1 VVVVVDAAGAVV
13 EVEVAEVEVVVGSGA
28 VVVVVVA
35 CSALVAAGSLAVAHA
50 VSTIKKTSRNRRILV
65 RLCLVSVSVNTV
77 QKNDPRTIFGWA
89 MYDWANSAYIT
100 TFGAIVA
107 AFFTGVIVPDEG
119 WNGYQGVTLW
129 SAVVSIGAII
139 LFLWMPVIG
148 AVADYASAKKRFLRS
163 AAVIGALSTIGLAFV
178 PDGAVVF
185 FLVVVLVTQ
194 IGFVAANVFY
204 DGFLKDISTDD
215 TIDRVSSKG
224 FAFGYI
230 GGGLY
235 VLVALVLILLSGD
248 DSLTGL
254 EETTAVRIGIA
265 GSGVWWIIFTWFSLR
280 RLPDEATAFELPAS
294 MSGRSKISAYFSI
307 GFGRTVETAKKLLGF
322 KHLLLFVLAYFFYND
337 ATQTVIAVSG
347 AYAEDTLNLEAEQI
361 IITFLIVQ
369 FVAFGG
375 ALAFGSLAG
384 RVGAKRAIQVS
395 LVVWVGIAIGAFFLP
410 EGEALPLYGLAVF
423 VGFVLG
429 GVQALSRSLYGSM
442 IPEEASA
449 EFYGFYSVFSKFA
462 AIWGPLVFAVVSNA
476 TGSGRPAILSVIGF
490 FAIGFVLLSLVD
502 VDEARASRD
511 RWEFADVAEGE

>member
-1 VVVVVDAAGAVV
+1 M
-13 EVEVAEVEVVVGSGA
+13 SQ
-28 VVVVVVA
+28 
-35 CSALVAAGSLAVAHA
+35 
-50 VSTIKKTSRNRRILV
+50 
-65 RLCLVSVSVNTV
+65 V

-107 AFFTGVIVPDEG
+107 AFFTGVIVPEEG
-119 WNGYQGVTLW
+119 WNGFSGQTLW
-129 SAVVSIGAII
+129 SAVISIGAIL
-139 LFLWMPVIG
+139 LFLWMPVLG

-163 AAVIGALSTIGLAFV
+163 FAVIGALTTIGLAFV
-178 PDGAVVF
+178 PDNAVVF
-185 FLVVVLVTQ
+185 FLIVVLLSQ

-215 TIDRVSSKG
+215 TIDQVSSRG

-235 VLVALVLILLSGD
+235 ILLALALILLSGE

-254 EETTAVRIGIA
+254 SEATAVRIGIGGA
-265 GSGVWWIIFTWFSLR
+265 GVWWIIFTWFSLR
-280 RLPDEATAFELPAS
+280 RLPDEVSKFDLPDGMEGKSRLPA
-294 MSGRSKISAYFSI
+294 YFKI
-307 GFGRTVETAKKLLGF
+307 GFGRTIATGKKLLGF
-322 KHLLLFVLAYFFYND
+322 KQLLLFVVAYFFYND
-337 ATQTVIAVSG
+337 ATQTVIAVTG
-347 AYAEDTLNLEAEQI
+347 AYAEETLGLAAQEI

-375 ALAFGSLAG
+375 AFAFGALAG
-384 RVGAKRAIQVS
+384 RVGAKRAIMTS
-395 LVVWVGIAIGAFFLP
+395 LVVWVGIAVAAFFLP
-410 EGEALPLYGLAVF
+410 EGDPLPLYGLAVL

-462 AIWGPLVFAVVSNA
+462 AIWGPLVFALVSNA
-476 TGSGRPAILSVIGF
+476 TGSGRPAILSVIIF
-490 FAIGFVLLSLVD
+490 FVIGFILLSKVD
-502 VDEARASRD
+502 VEEARASRE
-511 RWEFADVAEGE
+511 RWVFADDA